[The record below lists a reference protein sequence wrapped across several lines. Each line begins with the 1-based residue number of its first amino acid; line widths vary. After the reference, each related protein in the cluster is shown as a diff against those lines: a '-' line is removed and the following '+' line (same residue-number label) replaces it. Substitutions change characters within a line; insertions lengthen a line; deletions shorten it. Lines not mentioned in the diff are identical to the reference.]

1 MHIKEE
7 RMMKRDIIL
16 VIGAILSVVASYMAY
31 VAVHPVRGDIYF
43 SYTHIP
49 AALVCY
55 LAFFISLVASIMYL
69 KKRTRSYDMAAEVSV
84 IIGLVYGIV
93 ALISGAIWANAAWG
107 LYWNWD
113 PKQTTTLIL
122 WIAYAGYIA
131 VKYSISDVDRRAVI
145 GAVYNV
151 LAFSLIPLTFL
162 SVTLWQSLHPR
173 AQEITLSMPVKVTLI
188 SNIVAAS
195 LFFAYLFIVAYSL
208 WSLEDRVNVMLYRH
222 RYKRGGA

>member
-1 MHIKEE
+1 
-7 RMMKRDIIL
+7 MKRDIIL
-16 VIGAILSVVASYMAY
+16 VIGVILSVGASYMGY
-31 VAVHPVRGDIYF
+31 VSVHPVRGDVYF
-43 SYTHIP
+43 SYTHVP

-69 KKRTRSYDMAAEVSV
+69 KKRERRYDMAAEVLV

-131 VKYSISDVDRRAVI
+131 VKYSISEVERRAVI

-162 SVTLWQSLHPR
+162 SVMLWQSLHPR
-173 AQEITLSMPVKVTLI
+173 AQEIMLSMPVKATLI
-188 SNIVAAS
+188 LNLAAAS
-195 LFFAYLFIVAYSL
+195 LIFAYLIITTYSL
-208 WSLEDRVNVMLYRH
+208 WSLEDRVNVLLYRY
-222 RYKRGGA
+222 RYKKGGA

>member
-1 MHIKEE
+1 
-7 RMMKRDIIL
+7 MKRDIIL
-16 VIGAILSVVASYMAY
+16 VIGVILSVGASYMAY
-31 VAVHPVRGDIYF
+31 VSVHPVRGDIYF
-43 SYTHIP
+43 SYTHVP

-69 KKRTRSYDMAAEVSV
+69 KKRARRYDMAAEVLV

-131 VKYSISDVDRRAVI
+131 VKYSISEVERRAVI

-162 SVTLWQSLHPR
+162 SVMLWQSLHPR
-173 AQEITLSMPVKVTLI
+173 AQEITLSMPVKATLI
-188 SNIVAAS
+188 LNLAAAS
-195 LFFAYLFIVAYSL
+195 LIFAYLIITTYSL
-208 WSLEDRVNVMLYRH
+208 WSLEDRVNVLLYRY
-222 RYKRGGA
+222 RYKKGGA

>member
-1 MHIKEE
+1 
-7 RMMKRDIIL
+7 
-16 VIGAILSVVASYMAY
+16 MAY
-31 VAVHPVRGDIYF
+31 VSVHPVRGDVYF
-43 SYTHIP
+43 SYTHVP

-69 KKRTRSYDMAAEVSV
+69 KKRERRYDIAAEVLV

-131 VKYSISDVDRRAVI
+131 VKYSISEVERRAVI

-162 SVTLWQSLHPR
+162 SVMLWQSLHPR
-173 AQEITLSMPVKVTLI
+173 AQEITLSMSVKATLI
-188 SNIVAAS
+188 LNLAAAS
-195 LFFAYLFIVAYSL
+195 LIFAYLIITTYSL
-208 WSLEDRVNVMLYRH
+208 WSLEDRVNVLLYRY
-222 RYKRGGA
+222 RYKKGGA

>member
-1 MHIKEE
+1 
-7 RMMKRDIIL
+7 MKRDIIL
-16 VIGAILSVVASYMAY
+16 VIAVILSVGASYMAY
-31 VAVHPVRGDIYF
+31 VSVHPVRGDVYF
-43 SYTHIP
+43 SYTHVP

-69 KKRTRSYDMAAEVSV
+69 KKRERRYDMAAEVLV

-131 VKYSISDVDRRAVI
+131 VKYSISEVERRAVI

-162 SVTLWQSLHPR
+162 SVMLWQSLHPR
-173 AQEITLSMPVKVTLI
+173 AQEITLSMPVKATLI
-188 SNIVAAS
+188 LNLAAAS
-195 LFFAYLFIVAYSL
+195 LIFAYLIITTYSL
-208 WSLEDRVNVMLYRH
+208 WSLEDRVNVLLYRY
-222 RYKRGGA
+222 RYKKGGA

>member
-1 MHIKEE
+1 
-7 RMMKRDIIL
+7 MKRDIIL
-16 VIGAILSVVASYMAY
+16 VIGVILSVGASYMAY
-31 VAVHPVRGDIYF
+31 VSVHPVRGDVYF
-43 SYTHIP
+43 SYTHVP

-69 KKRTRSYDMAAEVSV
+69 RKRERRYDMAAEVLV

-131 VKYSISDVDRRAVI
+131 VKYSISEVERRAVI

-162 SVTLWQSLHPR
+162 SVMLWQSLHPR
-173 AQEITLSMPVKVTLI
+173 AQEITLSMSVKATLI
-188 SNIVAAS
+188 LNLAAAS
-195 LFFAYLFIVAYSL
+195 LIFAYLIITTYSL
-208 WSLEDRVNVMLYRH
+208 WSLEDRVNVLLYRY
-222 RYKRGGA
+222 RYKKGGA

>member
-1 MHIKEE
+1 
-7 RMMKRDIIL
+7 MKRDIIL
-16 VIGAILSVVASYMAY
+16 VIAVILSVGASYMAY
-31 VAVHPVRGDIYF
+31 VSVHPVRGDVYF
-43 SYTHIP
+43 SYTHVP

-69 KKRTRSYDMAAEVSV
+69 RKRERRYDMAAEVSV

-131 VKYSISDVDRRAVI
+131 VKYSISEVERRAVI

-162 SVTLWQSLHPR
+162 SVMLWQSLHPR

-188 SNIVAAS
+188 LNLVAAS
-195 LFFAYLFIVAYSL
+195 LIFAYLIIATYSL
-208 WSLEDRVNVMLYRH
+208 WSLEDRVNVLLYRY
-222 RYKRGGA
+222 RYKKGGA

>member
-1 MHIKEE
+1 
-7 RMMKRDIIL
+7 
-16 VIGAILSVVASYMAY
+16 MAY
-31 VAVHPVRGDIYF
+31 VSVHPVRGDVYF
-43 SYTHIP
+43 SYTHVP

-69 KKRTRSYDMAAEVSV
+69 KKRERRYDMAAEVLV

-131 VKYSISDVDRRAVI
+131 VKYSISEVERRAVI

-162 SVTLWQSLHPR
+162 SVMLWQSLHPR
-173 AQEITLSMPVKVTLI
+173 AQEITLSMPVKATLI
-188 SNIVAAS
+188 LNLAAAS
-195 LFFAYLFIVAYSL
+195 LIFAYLIITTYSL
-208 WSLEDRVNVMLYRH
+208 WSLEDRVNVLLYRY
-222 RYKRGGA
+222 RYKKGGA

>member
-1 MHIKEE
+1 
-7 RMMKRDIIL
+7 
-16 VIGAILSVVASYMAY
+16 MAY
-31 VAVHPVRGDIYF
+31 VSVHPVRGDVYF
-43 SYTHIP
+43 SYTHVP

-69 KKRTRSYDMAAEVSV
+69 RKRERRYDMAAEVLV

-131 VKYSISDVDRRAVI
+131 VKYSISEVERRAVI

-162 SVTLWQSLHPR
+162 SVMLWQSLHPR
-173 AQEITLSMPVKVTLI
+173 AQEITLSMPVKATLI
-188 SNIVAAS
+188 LNLAAAS
-195 LFFAYLFIVAYSL
+195 LIFAYLIITTYSL
-208 WSLEDRVNVMLYRH
+208 WSLEDRVNVLLYRY
-222 RYKRGGA
+222 RYKKGGA

>member
-1 MHIKEE
+1 
-7 RMMKRDIIL
+7 MKRDIIL
-16 VIGAILSVVASYMAY
+16 VIGVILSVGASYMAY
-31 VAVHPVRGDIYF
+31 VSVHPVRGDVYF
-43 SYTHIP
+43 SYTHVP

-69 KKRTRSYDMAAEVSV
+69 RKRERRYDMAAEVLV

-131 VKYSISDVDRRAVI
+131 VKYSISEVERRAVI

-162 SVTLWQSLHPR
+162 SVMLWQSLHPR
-173 AQEITLSMPVKVTLI
+173 AQEITLSMPVKATLI
-188 SNIVAAS
+188 LNLAAAS
-195 LFFAYLFIVAYSL
+195 LIFAYLIITTYSL
-208 WSLEDRVNVMLYRH
+208 WSLEDRVNVLLYRY
-222 RYKRGGA
+222 RYKKGGA

>member
-1 MHIKEE
+1 
-7 RMMKRDIIL
+7 
-16 VIGAILSVVASYMAY
+16 MAY
-31 VAVHPVRGDIYF
+31 VSVHPVRGDVYF
-43 SYTHIP
+43 SYTHVP

-69 KKRTRSYDMAAEVSV
+69 KKRERRYDMAAEVLV

-131 VKYSISDVDRRAVI
+131 VKYSISEVERRAVI

-162 SVTLWQSLHPR
+162 SVMLWQSLHPR
-173 AQEITLSMPVKVTLI
+173 AQEITLSMSVKATLI
-188 SNIVAAS
+188 LNLAAAS
-195 LFFAYLFIVAYSL
+195 LIFAYLIITTYSL
-208 WSLEDRVNVMLYRH
+208 WSLEDRVNVLLYRY
-222 RYKRGGA
+222 RYKKGGA

>member
-1 MHIKEE
+1 
-7 RMMKRDIIL
+7 MKRDIIL
-16 VIGAILSVVASYMAY
+16 VIGVILSVGASYMAY
-31 VAVHPVRGDIYF
+31 VSVHPVRGDVYF
-43 SYTHIP
+43 SYTHVP

-69 KKRTRSYDMAAEVSV
+69 KKRERRYDMAAEVLV

-131 VKYSISDVDRRAVI
+131 VKYSISEVERRAVI

-162 SVTLWQSLHPR
+162 SVMLWQSLHPR
-173 AQEITLSMPVKVTLI
+173 AQEITLSMSVKATLI
-188 SNIVAAS
+188 LNLAAAS
-195 LFFAYLFIVAYSL
+195 LIFAYLIITTYSL
-208 WSLEDRVNVMLYRH
+208 WSLEDRVNVLLYRY
-222 RYKRGGA
+222 RYKKGGA

>member
-1 MHIKEE
+1 MRIKR
-7 RMMKRDIIL
+7 RMKKSDIIL

-31 VAVHPVRGDIYF
+31 VSVHPVRGDIYF
-43 SYTHIP
+43 AYTHIP

-55 LAFFISLVASIMYL
+55 LAFFVSLVASIMYL
-69 KKRTRSYDMAAEVSV
+69 KERARSYDMAAEVSV

-173 AQEITLSMPVKVTLI
+173 AQEITMSMPVKVTLI

-195 LFFAYLFIVAYSL
+195 LFFAYLFIAAYSL
-208 WSLEDRVNVMLYRH
+208 WSLEDRVNVLSYRQ

>member
-1 MHIKEE
+1 
-7 RMMKRDIIL
+7 MKRDIIL
-16 VIGAILSVVASYMAY
+16 VIGVILSVGASYMAY
-31 VAVHPVRGDIYF
+31 VSVHPVRGDVYF
-43 SYTHIP
+43 SYTHVP

-69 KKRTRSYDMAAEVSV
+69 KKRERRYDIAAEVLV

-131 VKYSISDVDRRAVI
+131 VKYSISEVERRAVI

-162 SVTLWQSLHPR
+162 SVMLWQSLHPR
-173 AQEITLSMPVKVTLI
+173 AQEITLSMPVKATLI
-188 SNIVAAS
+188 LNLAAAS
-195 LFFAYLFIVAYSL
+195 LIFAYLIITTYSL
-208 WSLEDRVNVMLYRH
+208 WSLEDRVNVLLYRY
-222 RYKRGGA
+222 RYKKGGA

>member
-1 MHIKEE
+1 
-7 RMMKRDIIL
+7 MKRDIIL
-16 VIGAILSVVASYMAY
+16 VIAVILSVGASYMAY
-31 VAVHPVRGDIYF
+31 VSVHPVRGDIYF
-43 SYTHIP
+43 SYTHVP

-69 KKRTRSYDMAAEVSV
+69 KKRERRYDMAAEVLV

-131 VKYSISDVDRRAVI
+131 VKYSISEVERRAVI

-162 SVTLWQSLHPR
+162 SVMLWQSLHPR

-188 SNIVAAS
+188 LNLVAAS
-195 LFFAYLFIVAYSL
+195 LIFAYFIIATYSL
-208 WSLEDRVNVMLYRH
+208 WSLEDRVNVLLYRY
-222 RYKRGGA
+222 RYKKGGA

>member
-1 MHIKEE
+1 
-7 RMMKRDIIL
+7 MKRDIIL
-16 VIGAILSVVASYMAY
+16 VIGVILSVGASYMAY
-31 VAVHPVRGDIYF
+31 VSVHPVRGDIYF
-43 SYTHIP
+43 SYTHVP

-69 KKRTRSYDMAAEVSV
+69 RKRERRYDMAAEVLV

-131 VKYSISDVDRRAVI
+131 VKYSISEVERRAVI

-162 SVTLWQSLHPR
+162 SVMLWQSLHPR
-173 AQEITLSMPVKVTLI
+173 AQEITLSMPVKATLI
-188 SNIVAAS
+188 LNLAAAS
-195 LFFAYLFIVAYSL
+195 LIFAYLIITTYSL
-208 WSLEDRVNVMLYRH
+208 WSLEDRVNVLLYRY
-222 RYKRGGA
+222 RYKKGGA

>member
-1 MHIKEE
+1 
-7 RMMKRDIIL
+7 MMKRDIIL
-16 VIGAILSVVASYMAY
+16 VIGAILSVIASYMAY
-31 VAVHPVRGDIYF
+31 VAVHPVRDDIYF

-208 WSLEDRVNVMLYRH
+208 WSLEDRINVMLYRH

>member
-1 MHIKEE
+1 
-7 RMMKRDIIL
+7 
-16 VIGAILSVVASYMAY
+16 MAY
-31 VAVHPVRGDIYF
+31 VSVHPVRGDVYF
-43 SYTHIP
+43 SYTHVP

-69 KKRTRSYDMAAEVSV
+69 KKRERRYDIAAEVLV

-131 VKYSISDVDRRAVI
+131 VKYSISEVERRAVI

-162 SVTLWQSLHPR
+162 SVMLWQSLHPR
-173 AQEITLSMPVKVTLI
+173 AQEITLSMPVKATLI
-188 SNIVAAS
+188 LNLAAAS
-195 LFFAYLFIVAYSL
+195 LIFAYLIITTYSL
-208 WSLEDRVNVMLYRH
+208 WSLEDRVNVLLYRY
-222 RYKRGGA
+222 RYKKGGA

>member
-1 MHIKEE
+1 
-7 RMMKRDIIL
+7 MKRDIIL
-16 VIGAILSVVASYMAY
+16 VIGVILSVGASYMAY
-31 VAVHPVRGDIYF
+31 VSVHPVRGDVYF
-43 SYTHIP
+43 SYTHVP

-69 KKRTRSYDMAAEVSV
+69 KKRERRYDMAAEVLV

-131 VKYSISDVDRRAVI
+131 VKYSISEVERRAVI

-162 SVTLWQSLHPR
+162 SVMLWQSLHPR
-173 AQEITLSMPVKVTLI
+173 AQEITLSMPVKATLI
-188 SNIVAAS
+188 LNLAAAS
-195 LFFAYLFIVAYSL
+195 LIFAYLIITTYSL
-208 WSLEDRVNVMLYRH
+208 WSLEDRVNVLLYRY
-222 RYKRGGA
+222 RYKKGGA

>member
-1 MHIKEE
+1 
-7 RMMKRDIIL
+7 MKRDIIL

-31 VAVHPVRGDIYF
+31 VAVHPVRDDIYF
-43 SYTHIP
+43 AYTHIP

-69 KKRTRSYDMAAEVSV
+69 KKRARSYDMAAEVSV

-93 ALISGAIWANAAWG
+93 ALISGAIWANAIWG

-162 SVTLWQSLHPR
+162 SATLWPSLHPEAR
-173 AQEITLSMPVKVTLI
+173 EITMPMLVVKVTLI
-188 SNIVAAS
+188 LNIVAAS

>member
-1 MHIKEE
+1 
-7 RMMKRDIIL
+7 MKRDIIL
-16 VIGAILSVVASYMAY
+16 VIGVILSVGASYMAY
-31 VAVHPVRGDIYF
+31 VSVHPVRGDVYF
-43 SYTHIP
+43 SYTHVP

-69 KKRTRSYDMAAEVSV
+69 KKRERRYDIAAEVLV

-131 VKYSISDVDRRAVI
+131 VKYSISEVERRAVI

-162 SVTLWQSLHPR
+162 SVMLWQSLHPR
-173 AQEITLSMPVKVTLI
+173 AQEITLSMSVKATLI
-188 SNIVAAS
+188 LNLAAAS
-195 LFFAYLFIVAYSL
+195 LIFAYLIITTYSL
-208 WSLEDRVNVMLYRH
+208 WSLEDRVNVLLYRY
-222 RYKRGGA
+222 RYKKGGA

>member
-1 MHIKEE
+1 
-7 RMMKRDIIL
+7 MMKRDIIL
-16 VIGAILSVVASYMAY
+16 VIGAILSVIASYMAYAY

-162 SVTLWQSLHPR
+162 SVMLWQSLHPR

-188 SNIVAAS
+188 SNIVAVS
-195 LFFAYLFIVAYSL
+195 LFFAYLFIAAYSL
-208 WSLEDRVNVMLYRH
+208 WSLEDRVNVVLYRH

>member
-1 MHIKEE
+1 
-7 RMMKRDIIL
+7 MKRDIIL
-16 VIGAILSVVASYMAY
+16 VIAVILSVGASYMAY
-31 VAVHPVRGDIYF
+31 VSVHPVRGDIFF
-43 SYTHIP
+43 SYTHVP

-69 KKRTRSYDMAAEVSV
+69 KKRERRYDMAAEVSV

-131 VKYSISDVDRRAVI
+131 VKYSISEVERRAVI

-162 SVTLWQSLHPR
+162 SVMLWQSLHPR
-173 AQEITLSMPVKVTLI
+173 AQEITMSMPVKVTLI
-188 SNIVAAS
+188 LNLVAAS
-195 LFFAYLFIVAYSL
+195 LIFAYLIIATYSL
-208 WSLEDRVNVMLYRH
+208 WSLEDRVNVLLYRY
-222 RYKRGGA
+222 RYKKGGA

>member
-1 MHIKEE
+1 
-7 RMMKRDIIL
+7 
-16 VIGAILSVVASYMAY
+16 
-31 VAVHPVRGDIYF
+31 
-43 SYTHIP
+43 
-49 AALVCY
+49 
-55 LAFFISLVASIMYL
+55 
-69 KKRTRSYDMAAEVSV
+69 V

-131 VKYSISDVDRRAVI
+131 VKYSISEVERRAVI

-162 SVTLWQSLHPR
+162 SVMLWQSLHPR
-173 AQEITLSMPVKVTLI
+173 AQEITLSMSVKATLI
-188 SNIVAAS
+188 LNLAAAS
-195 LFFAYLFIVAYSL
+195 LIFAYLIITTYSL
-208 WSLEDRVNVMLYRH
+208 WSLEDRVNVLLYRY
-222 RYKRGGA
+222 RYKKGGA

>member
-1 MHIKEE
+1 M
-7 RMMKRDIIL
+7 
-16 VIGAILSVVASYMAY
+16 SY
-31 VAVHPVRGDIYF
+31 VSVHPVRGDVYF
-43 SYTHIP
+43 SYTHVP

-69 KKRTRSYDMAAEVSV
+69 KKRERRYDMAAEVLV

-131 VKYSISDVDRRAVI
+131 VKYSISEVERRAVI

-162 SVTLWQSLHPR
+162 SVMLWQSLHPR
-173 AQEITLSMPVKVTLI
+173 AQEITLSMPVKATLI
-188 SNIVAAS
+188 LNLAAAS
-195 LFFAYLFIVAYSL
+195 LIFAYLIITTYSL
-208 WSLEDRVNVMLYRH
+208 WSLEDRVNVLLYRY
-222 RYKRGGA
+222 RYKKGGA

>member
-1 MHIKEE
+1 
-7 RMMKRDIIL
+7 MMKRDIIL
-16 VIGAILSVVASYMAY
+16 VIGAILSVIASYMAY

-195 LFFAYLFIVAYSL
+195 LFFVYLFIVAYSL

>member
-1 MHIKEE
+1 
-7 RMMKRDIIL
+7 MMKRDIIL
-16 VIGAILSVVASYMAY
+16 VIGAILSVIASYMAY
-31 VAVHPVRGDIYF
+31 VVVHPVRGDIYF

-69 KKRTRSYDMAAEVSV
+69 KKRTRGYDMAAEVSV

-162 SVTLWQSLHPR
+162 SVMLWQSLHPR

>member
-1 MHIKEE
+1 M
-7 RMMKRDIIL
+7 
-16 VIGAILSVVASYMAY
+16 SY
-31 VAVHPVRGDIYF
+31 VSVHPVRGDVYF
-43 SYTHIP
+43 SYTHVP

-69 KKRTRSYDMAAEVSV
+69 KKRERRYDMAAEVLV

-131 VKYSISDVDRRAVI
+131 VKYSISEVERRAVI

-162 SVTLWQSLHPR
+162 SVMLWQSLHPR
-173 AQEITLSMPVKVTLI
+173 AQEITLSMSVKATLI
-188 SNIVAAS
+188 LNLAAAS
-195 LFFAYLFIVAYSL
+195 LIFAYLIITTYSL
-208 WSLEDRVNVMLYRH
+208 WSLEDRVNVLLYRY
-222 RYKRGGA
+222 RYKKGGA

>member
-1 MHIKEE
+1 
-7 RMMKRDIIL
+7 MKRDIIL
-16 VIGAILSVVASYMAY
+16 VIGVILSVGASYMSY
-31 VAVHPVRGDIYF
+31 VSVHPVRGDVYF
-43 SYTHIP
+43 SYTHVP

-69 KKRTRSYDMAAEVSV
+69 KKRERRYDMAAEVLV

-131 VKYSISDVDRRAVI
+131 VKYSISEVERRAVI

-162 SVTLWQSLHPR
+162 SVMLWQSLHPR
-173 AQEITLSMPVKVTLI
+173 AQEITLSMSVKATLI
-188 SNIVAAS
+188 LNLAAAS
-195 LFFAYLFIVAYSL
+195 LIFAYLIITTYSL
-208 WSLEDRVNVMLYRH
+208 WSLEDRVNVLLYRY
-222 RYKRGGA
+222 RYKKGGA

>member
-1 MHIKEE
+1 
-7 RMMKRDIIL
+7 MMKRDIIL
-16 VIGAILSVVASYMAY
+16 VIGAILSVIASYMAY
-31 VAVHPVRGDIYF
+31 VKVHPVRGDIYF
-43 SYTHIP
+43 SYTHVP

-208 WSLEDRVNVMLYRH
+208 WSLEDRINVMLYRH

>member
-1 MHIKEE
+1 M
-7 RMMKRDIIL
+7 
-16 VIGAILSVVASYMAY
+16 SY
-31 VAVHPVRGDIYF
+31 VSVHPVRGDVYF
-43 SYTHIP
+43 SYTHVP

-69 KKRTRSYDMAAEVSV
+69 KKRERRYDIAAEVLV

-131 VKYSISDVDRRAVI
+131 VKYSISEVERRAVI

-162 SVTLWQSLHPR
+162 SVMLWQSLHPR
-173 AQEITLSMPVKVTLI
+173 AQEITLSMPVKATLI
-188 SNIVAAS
+188 LNLAAAS
-195 LFFAYLFIVAYSL
+195 LIFAYLIITTYSL
-208 WSLEDRVNVMLYRH
+208 WSLEDRVNVLLYRY
-222 RYKRGGA
+222 RYKKGGA

>member
-1 MHIKEE
+1 
-7 RMMKRDIIL
+7 
-16 VIGAILSVVASYMAY
+16 MAY
-31 VAVHPVRGDIYF
+31 VSVHPVRGDVYF
-43 SYTHIP
+43 SYTHVP

-69 KKRTRSYDMAAEVSV
+69 RKRERRYDMAAEVLV

-131 VKYSISDVDRRAVI
+131 VKYSISEVERRAVI

-162 SVTLWQSLHPR
+162 SVMLWQSLHPR
-173 AQEITLSMPVKVTLI
+173 AQEITLSMSVKATLI
-188 SNIVAAS
+188 LNLAAAS
-195 LFFAYLFIVAYSL
+195 LIFAYLIITTYSL
-208 WSLEDRVNVMLYRH
+208 WSLEDRVNVLLYRY
-222 RYKRGGA
+222 RYKKGGA